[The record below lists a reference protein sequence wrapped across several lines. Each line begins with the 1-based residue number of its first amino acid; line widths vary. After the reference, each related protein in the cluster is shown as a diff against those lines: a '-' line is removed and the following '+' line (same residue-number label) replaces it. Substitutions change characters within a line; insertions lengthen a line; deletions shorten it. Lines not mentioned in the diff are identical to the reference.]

1 MRQYRFSEDF
11 IDTCVELLNRTFSE
25 REIQKVYCD
34 MVDHKEYPN
43 FGDWIYDMQKS
54 GLVIENVS
62 EINQGLLL
70 LDSIEEIRQRA
81 YEKPEQ
87 YPTDYTIRLITAMVA
102 SYIGYDNREDWVEI
116 LRRCESSKYYARY
129 HNTMFYR

>member
-34 MVDHKEYPN
+34 MVDHKEYLD

-70 LDSIEEIRQRA
+70 LDSIEEIR
-81 YEKPEQ
+81 
-87 YPTDYTIRLITAMVA
+87 
-102 SYIGYDNREDWVEI
+102 
-116 LRRCESSKYYARY
+116 
-129 HNTMFYR
+129 